1 MFESMTEVYRS
12 WRMSLNSITLQAT
25 IALFFC
31 KMDSSRILPT
41 IADMTLNNLL
51 ETALNKQI
59 GIEFEAFYSYL
70 SMAAYFDARSW
81 DGFAS
86 WMTMQSD
93 EERVHAMKF
102 YNYLLDRGVDVK
114 LPAIK
119 APKCEF
125 DSPLAVFEASLKQEE
140 QVTASINRLYKLAQ
154 ESDDFATV
162 SFLKWFIDE
171 QVEEVK
177 TVSGMIDKLKRAS
190 DNPDALLLLDRVA
203 GERSPGTEA

>member
-1 MFESMTEVYRS
+1 
-12 WRMSLNSITLQAT
+12 
-25 IALFFC
+25 
-31 KMDSSRILPT
+31 MDSFPISLT
-41 IADMTLNNLL
+41 VSSMTLNNTL
-51 ETALNKQI
+51 EKALNEQV
-59 GIEFEAFYSYL
+59 GIEFESFYSYL
-70 SMAAYFDARSW
+70 SMAAYFDANSW

-86 WMTMQSD
+86 WMAMQSD

-102 YNYLLDRGVDVK
+102 YNYLLDRGVEVK

-119 APKCEF
+119 APNSDFE
-125 DSPLAVFEASLKQEE
+125 SPLAVFETSLKQEE
-140 QVTASINRLYKLAQ
+140 HVTASINRLYKLAQ
-154 ESDDFATV
+154 ESDDYATV

-203 GERSPGTEA
+203 GERSSESKG

>member
-1 MFESMTEVYRS
+1 
-12 WRMSLNSITLQAT
+12 
-25 IALFFC
+25 
-31 KMDSSRILPT
+31 
-41 IADMTLNNLL
+41 MTLNNAL
-51 ETALNKQI
+51 ETALNEQV
-59 GIEFEAFYSYL
+59 GIEFESFYSYL

-102 YNYLLDRGVDVK
+102 YNYLLDRGVDVR

-119 APKCEF
+119 APENDF
-125 DSPLAVFEASLKQEE
+125 DSPLAVFEASLKQE
-140 QVTASINRLYKLAQ
+140 QHVTDSINRLYKLAQ
-154 ESDDFATV
+154 ESDDYATV

-171 QVEEVK
+171 QVEELK

-203 GERSPGTEA
+203 SERTPDTGAL